1 MGEKEFQTPL
11 FAEYFNI
18 FAIKTTKI
26 NAVYID
32 ITILDRYMQK
42 GWSKPLIC
50 LLNWVHNFRR
60 I

>member
-1 MGEKEFQTPL
+1 MGENEFQTPL

-18 FAIKTTKI
+18 FAIKTTEI
-26 NAVYID
+26 NVVYID
-32 ITILDRYMQK
+32 VTILAKYIQK

-50 LLNWVHNFRR
+50 LLHWVHIFSR